1 MPQDATI
8 VIRHNPSLHYADAA
22 LPPRGGAGGPRARGK
37 EPLDLVVWLRHEGLG
52 RLRIGAYT
60 PSERTPRTGTHHA
73 VLKMTADEALRGAGR
88 LRSIWRDRLVHYQPA
103 AYDTDGYSTDGYA
116 TDTGPVGGFPL
127 TDSADL
133 TGLASVT
140 EPLTTDLAEEGFD
153 LFDRLLDGP
162 GPELT
167 AFRAFLTDQL
177 GGDRPLRVSFDSDI
191 YLPWP
196 MLALDPG
203 PGGDPWR
210 AFLGHRHQ
218 VEQTGQSYVTPQRP
232 WKRQG
237 PVPVTSLNTDSTLES
252 VGRAPEVRK
261 LLEERSSLTVC
272 TESGPFLEALGGA
285 VLDDDV
291 MYFWCHGH
299 FVANGSPHPHL
310 AVRLSDNRD
319 IDAELVRR
327 HRRHFREGTGRF
339 TPFILLNAC
348 HTGQMADAP
357 ELEHLGKAFVGLGAD
372 GVLGPQIEIP
382 QVFAT
387 EYAYAFLELY
397 LTGEHTAGEIARTLV
412 HRFAEEFHNPLALAY
427 SLHCGIDSSLEMA
440 S

>member
-1 MPQDATI
+1 MPQDVTI
-8 VIRHNPSLHYADAA
+8 AIRHNPSLHYAA
-22 LPPRGGAGGPRARGK
+22 LPPRRHGAGRPSRGR
-37 EPLDLVVWLRHEGLG
+37 EPLDLNVTLRHN
-52 RLRIGAYT
+52 RLADELLITAWISG
-60 PSERTPRTGTHHA
+60 ERTPRTGTHHA
-73 VLKMTADEALRGAGR
+73 VLSMTGLAAVRGAGR
-88 LRSIWRDRLVHYQPA
+88 LRSIWQDRLVRYQPTG
-103 AYDTDGYSTDGYA
+103 YDTA
-116 TDTGPVGGFPL
+116 PFGGFPL
-127 TDSADL
+127 ADSADL
-133 TGLASVT
+133 SDLTSVT
-140 EPLTTDLAEEGFD
+140 GPLTADLAAEGFD
-153 LFDRLLDGP
+153 LFERLLDGTS
-162 GPELT
+162 PELSS
-167 AFRAFLTDQL
+167 FRGFLTDTL
-177 GGDRPLRVSFDSDI
+177 RSERSLRVSFDSDI

-196 MLALDPG
+196 MLAIDPDTYD
-203 PGGDPWR
+203 DPWH

-218 VEQTGQSYVTPQRP
+218 VEQTGHSYVTPQRQ
-232 WKRQG
+232 WKRRVPQ
-237 PVPVTSLNTDSTLES
+237 PVTSLNTDSTLES
-252 VGRAPEVRK
+252 VGRAPEVLK
-261 LLEERSSLTVC
+261 LLQERSSLTVC
-272 TESGPFLEALGGA
+272 TESGTFLDALSGA

-327 HRRHFREGTGRF
+327 HRRRYQTGTGRF
-339 TPFILLNAC
+339 APFILLNAC
-348 HTGQMADAP
+348 HTGQVAEAP
-357 ELEHLGKAFVGLGAD
+357 ELEHLGKAFVSLGAE

-397 LTGEHTAGEIARTLV
+397 LEGGHTAGEIAQTLV